1 MLEDKSFIVAEAT
14 EEFMNNP
21 AREQG
26 KQENKPFQGYT
37 LTPEI
42 IPEEDYDFEPSSW
55 AYRQSYVEPGVSFRP
70 VRGTEENIL
79 ARGAAMDGYLYFAT
93 DTGKIFLG
101 KDDEFIPMGGGGVA
115 ILYAIGDVIDNNDET
130 YTIQQRDL
138 LDDTATPKED
148 DLIIHSDGR
157 FFKITYYDKTNEI
170 MTCKLIAVSG
180 SGGGSGSGGS
190 GSGGGDSSKNIE
202 VSYHNT
208 QMSFLKGDKFYIN
221 FTATGPEGVNTLF
234 LEYSVYSAA
243 GGQPKTNSMQ
253 ITSGQPVSIEVGE
266 YMRIGNNRVEINI
279 SGIGANNYSWVFRGI
294 RMVSMN
300 VETDLEEFS
309 NYAIYKSN
317 FTYYVKY
324 YTSNAATL
332 KVMIDGNEIASK
344 AVNATSTAGGRT
356 SVNINPSSLNLS
368 TGTHIISAYLEE
380 SGGFKSDST
389 EIDFIYHPAGSD
401 DAVYIVLTSYPKEI
415 LSYEIPDVKF
425 WVYDTSKEPG
435 AMNEITYSVNGVI
448 IDTVKKAQ
456 IEGKEYGLNWLVTG
470 LEADTM
476 NNCTIRVGQDTERTF
491 EIYVEKS
498 NIFDPTESGAVL
510 LLSADGRTNDTSL
523 ERRTQ
528 WQYTN
533 QSGKTISTKFNDFNW
548 ENNGWVF
555 DESED
560 RTCLRISNGA
570 NIEIPIRL
578 FQDYSSAGS
587 SGYTIE
593 FEFKPYNLYSYKS
606 LSQITNIVYD
616 ENEEVVRVD
625 RDYDMSL
632 ASITYSLGNEAASTG
647 FGIGTQDTFFRMT
660 TNDNVAAQY
669 IENEVVNVSI
679 VLNINNKQMLIY
691 LNGILSGMAGYTD
704 GASPA
709 IPSGVSAIK
718 VNSEYADIDLYS
730 IRMYNRALNSTEV
743 AQNYIASKKDLE
755 LYRQNQLGAVD
766 NTVSYEDLVKY
777 NEENPENCTIPYI
790 VFKTKSSPDVLPFNK
805 NNDDVMVDILFKNV
819 AADFKLANS
828 AKSASDIEEYLKH
841 APSFEAKD
849 VRFNVQGTSSQKY
862 PRKNFKGKM
871 LKEDTSTITCTNAAI
886 PADKKEMSKLYLNP
900 DAGEKTFTWKADYM
914 DSSGKHNTGF
924 TSFVK
929 EVYNKHPLDYY
940 FGTDGD
946 YYKNYRTTVFGFP
959 VLAFH
964 EKSNGDV
971 EFIGRY
977 NFNLDKSCE
986 TSIGMKIDDVHPVL
1000 GEKIKK
1006 IAECWEFG
1014 NNKGG
1019 LCSFRFKDNFFE
1031 DIWNL
1036 IEDLEPRYHNDGDAI
1051 ENAFD
1056 KKDESGDNSISEEAA
1071 EAIIRDKYQH
1081 LAKVM
1086 DWVNSTY
1093 CGFNL
1098 SDPADQIL
1106 AKIGMGL
1113 AANAEECKNVENI
1126 LPNDPA
1132 FIAFKAERMKKF
1144 QDEFALHFNE
1154 EYCLVYYVMTEVLV
1168 LFDSRGKNMM
1178 LGSWGPIKEGG
1189 EYIWFPIFYDVDTQ
1203 LGINNSGYPTMN
1215 YNIEPTPE
1223 GKYSTN
1229 NSLFWR
1235 SFGEAF
1241 APQIR
1246 GKYREIRNGGLTE
1259 ANINAYYDFDEEKS
1273 IAMKGILPITVLNAD
1288 AHYKYILPS
1297 YSVANGGGYVS
1308 GIDSSGRPTYKT
1320 TTAYFYCIQGTRD
1333 LYRAQFLRNR
1343 FNYCDSMWL
1352 AGGYSGGLGG
1362 TDSLRVRV
1370 ASVTGA
1376 ENSLNSNFTIH
1387 VMPVLDQYII
1397 AHPDEINPETLYDRR
1412 VKATAGQ
1419 VVPFNLNQF
1428 VEGGNA
1434 ADQIMIIPGGSFIQ
1448 KLGDLSLLYLS
1459 ELEFPRNINEILLGN
1474 QNPKYDNNVGMGAV
1488 DFMQI
1493 NNDKPLLKEYDITN
1507 LSILTSNINLE
1518 GSPKLE
1524 IFKAL
1529 GTNIPS
1535 VVFSGSP
1542 DVSQVYLP
1550 KTIQALKLNK
1560 ASNLNKIIYGLTTGD
1575 EQGLYIEDLIHN
1587 DDSNNSVVSINNI
1600 NIIGDNFR
1608 QYEYEFLNKIVAAKE
1623 NMQDKALKTP
1633 YTGFLGIHL
1642 EDVLWTPYNKLGE
1655 GAIYDADKASSYKYA
1670 NNDFTF
1676 GSYVFTNEDEWNLH
1690 VANGRIYEY
1699 VGSEIEL
1706 ATDLSLLDKL
1716 IENSFFVENYEKDLD
1731 ADVMKKPYIS
1741 GEFYVNNTKE
1751 ISETDI
1757 TNYYNV
1763 HFPDL
1768 KIKVAKIKPSNRIR
1782 FVQRHEPTMGKTEKE
1797 LSVLRFDDGDYNPTK
1812 IVVPNI
1818 PQIIHYDSSDIW
1830 EYEENGVVREVKT
1843 SELASIINN
1852 FANGNEFTFYT
1863 KYVKHPYKITFY
1875 YDSDEKPYVKYI
1887 EYNDIIGM
1895 PTEIYP
1901 YKDASGLPL
1910 KETYKFEYY
1919 VAKEG
1924 SATKAD
1930 LDNIKATR
1938 DMEFWAYFTKVSVYD
1953 NVIDPKYVR
1962 VKNDG
1967 TLIRDNTY
1975 IDPEDEYRHQSFFKG
1990 KITLPAGVKRITTSL
2005 FQQCQKI
2012 THIFIKDIE
2021 NSSLEDTGYYAFEA
2035 CSKLEY
2041 VEVPS
2046 TLKAISAN
2054 SFSGCSKLKYFGLPL
2069 ENITKAEFDAQY
2081 AVRKICIPS
2090 GVTIFES
2097 SNLEKGKSLAFSSLG
2112 KIGEMNFG
2120 SSETD
2125 LWQVS
2130 DMDSVAIDIDGT
2142 GTTIAV
2148 LNIYRDPETQSFI
2161 DDWISISGFNA
2172 TKTNLIP

>member
-1 MLEDKSFIVAEAT
+1 MLEDKSYFIKDDSG
-14 EEFMNNP
+14 EELLKVN
-21 AREQG
+21 
-26 KQENKPFQGYT
+26 
-37 LTPEI
+37 
-42 IPEEDYDFEPSSW
+42 YDFAPSEW
-55 AYRQSYVEPGVSFRP
+55 AYGLKSAGDFEGVPFRP
-70 VRGTEENIL
+70 VRGTEEKLL
-79 ARGAAMDGYLYFAT
+79 AGPVVDGYLYFAS

-101 KDDEFIPMGGGGVA
+101 KGYDLIPMGGGGVSV
-115 ILYAIGDVIDNNDET
+115 LYADGEVVDNNNET
-130 YTIQQRDL
+130 YALQKDSL
-138 LDDTATPKED
+138 LDETATPKED
-148 DLIIHSDGR
+148 DLIINKDGR
-157 FFKITYYDKTNEI
+157 FFKVTYYDI
-170 MTCKLIAVSG
+170 MGGTITCQLIAVSG
-180 SGGGSGSGGS
+180 SGGGGGGESGGP
-190 GSGGGDSSKNIE
+190 GGDSSQNIT
-202 VSYHNT
+202 VVYHNSS
-208 QMSFLKGDKFYIN
+208 MSFLKGDKFYIDL
-221 FTATGPEGVNTLF
+221 TATGPENVSSMY
-234 LEYSVYSAA
+234 LEYTVYSAA
-243 GGQPKTNSMQ
+243 GGTPKTNSMQ
-253 ITSGQPVSIEVGE
+253 ITSGQRVSIEVGE
-266 YMRIGNNRVEINI
+266 YMRIGNNRVEISI
-279 SGIGANNYSWVFRGI
+279 SGMGANNYFKKISGI

-300 VETDLEEFS
+300 VETDLDEFS
-309 NYAIYKSN
+309 NYAIYNSN

-324 YTSNAATL
+324 YTSNPATL
-332 KVMIDGNEIASK
+332 KVFIDDNLVASK
-344 AVNATSTAGGRT
+344 PVDVSTSSTGNKT
-356 SVNINPSSLNLS
+356 SVNINPSNLNLDA
-368 TGTHIISAYLEE
+368 GIHIISAYLEE
-380 SGGFKSDST
+380 SGGFRSDST

-415 LSYEIPDVKF
+415 LSYEIPEVKF
-425 WVYDTSKEPG
+425 WVYDTSKGPG
-435 AMNEITYSVNGVI
+435 ATNEITYSVNGI
-448 IDTVKKAQ
+448 IGDTVKKEQ
-456 IEGKEYGLNWLVTG
+456 IEGKEYGLSWLVTG
-470 LEADTM
+470 LEANAM
-476 NNCTIRVGQDTERTF
+476 NSCTIYVGQNSERTF

-498 NIFDPTESGAVL
+498 DIFDPTESGAVL

-548 ENNGWVF
+548 ENNGWAF
-555 DESED
+555 DEDEG

-570 NIEIPIRL
+570 NIEIPIKL
-578 FQDYSSAGS
+578 FQDYGSAGS

-669 IENEVVNVSI
+669 IENEVINVSI
-679 VLNINNKQMLIY
+679 VLNTNNKQMLIY
-691 LNGILSGMAGYTD
+691 LNGILSGMAEYTD
-704 GASPA
+704 GTSPA

-730 IRMYNRALNSTEV
+730 VRMYNRALNSTEV

-790 VFKTKSSPDVLPFNK
+790 VFKTKSSPDILPYNK
-805 NNDDVMVDILFKNV
+805 ENNDIMVDILFKNV

-849 VRFNVQGTSSQKY
+849 VRLNVQGTSSQKY

-871 LKEDTSTITCTNAAI
+871 LKEDTSTITCINTAI

-940 FGTDGD
+940 FGTKGD
-946 YYKNYRTTVFGFP
+946 YYKNYRTTIFGFP

-1019 LCSFRFKDNFFE
+1019 LCSFRYKNNFFE
-1031 DIWNL
+1031 DIGNL

-1056 KKDESGDNSISEEAA
+1056 EKDESGENSISKEAA

-1098 SDPADQIL
+1098 LDPADQIL
-1106 AKIGMGL
+1106 AKKMMGL
-1113 AANAEECKNVENI
+1113 SADAADITEDYIHPTATITEKVLDTEGKETGETITRAKTYKDFKN
-1126 LPNDPA
+1126 
-1132 FIAFKAERMKKF
+1132 ERKKKF
-1144 QDEFALHFNE
+1144 KDEFALHFNE
-1154 EYCLVYYVMTEVLV
+1154 EYCLVYYVLTEVLV

-1189 EYIWFPIFYDVDTQ
+1189 EYIWFPLFYDVDTQ

-1215 YNIEPTPE
+1215 YNVEPTPE

-1241 APQIR
+1241 SSQIR
-1246 GKYREIRNGGLTE
+1246 GKYRDIRNGNFTQ
-1259 ANINAYYDFDEEKS
+1259 ADINAYYDFDEEKS
-1273 IAMKGILPITVLNAD
+1273 IAMKGILPITVINAD

-1297 YSVANGGGYVS
+1297 YPVSNGGGYVS
-1308 GIDSSGRPTYKT
+1308 GIDSSGHPTYKT
-1320 TTAYFYCIQGTRD
+1320 TKSYFYCVQGTRD

-1352 AGGYSGGLGG
+1352 AGGYSGGLGD
-1362 TDSLRVRV
+1362 TDSLRIRV

-1376 ENSLNSNFTIH
+1376 ESSLNSNFTINI
-1387 VMPVLDQYII
+1387 MPVLDQYII

-1412 VKATAGQ
+1412 VKAAAGQ
-1419 VVPFNLNQF
+1419 IVPFDLNQF

-1474 QNPKYDNNVGMGAV
+1474 QNPKYDNNTGMSNII
-1488 DFMQI
+1488 FTQI

-1507 LSILTSNINLE
+1507 LSILASNINLE

-1529 GTNIPS
+1529 GTSIPS

-1542 DVSQVYLP
+1542 DISQVYLP

-1560 ASNLNKIIYGLTTGD
+1560 ASNLNKIIYDLTTGD
-1575 EQGLYIEDLIHN
+1575 EQGLYIEDLIHS

-1600 NIIGDNFR
+1600 NIVGDNFS
-1608 QYEYEFLNKIVAAKE
+1608 QYEYEFLNKIIAAKE
-1623 NMQDKALKTP
+1623 NMQDKVLKTP
-1633 YTGFLGIHL
+1633 YTGFLGVHL

-1655 GAIYDADKASSYKYA
+1655 GAIYNANKADSYRYA

-1676 GSYVFTNEDEWNLH
+1676 SSYVFTNEDDWNLH
-1690 VANGRIYEY
+1690 IANERIYEY

-1731 ADVMKKPYIS
+1731 AEKMKKPYIS

-1768 KIKVAKIKPSNRIR
+1768 KIKVANIKPSNRIR

-1812 IVVPNI
+1812 IIVPNI
-1818 PQIIHYDSSDIW
+1818 PIINHYDSTDIW
-1830 EYEENGVVREVKT
+1830 EYEEKGQIREVKA
-1843 SELASIINN
+1843 SDLASIVNN
-1852 FANGNEFTFYT
+1852 FASKNEFTFYT
-1863 KYVKHPYKITFY
+1863 KYVRTSYKIIFH
-1875 YDSDEKPYVKYI
+1875 YDDSEKPYEKYVL
-1887 EYNDIIGM
+1887 YNDYIGT
-1895 PTEIYP
+1895 PTEIFP
-1901 YKDASGLPL
+1901 YKDDSSLPL

-1924 SATKAD
+1924 SSTKAD
-1930 LDNIKATR
+1930 LENIKATR
-1938 DMEFWAYFTKVSVYD
+1938 NEMEFWAYFKPVSVYE
-1953 NVIDPKYVR
+1953 NVIDPKYIR
-1962 VKNDG
+1962 VEG
-1967 TLIRDNTY
+1967 GVIRRYDTY
-1975 IDPEDEYRHQSFFKG
+1975 IDPDNIYRYQTFFKG
-1990 KITLPAGVKRITTSL
+1990 KITLPSGATSISGSL
-2005 FQQCQKI
+2005 FQQCRNI

-2021 NSSLEDTGYYAFEA
+2021 NSNISSIGYYAFES
-2035 CSKLEY
+2035 CTKLEY
-2041 VEVPS
+2041 IEVPAS
-2046 TLKAISAN
+2046 LTTIN
-2054 SFSGCSKLKYFGLPL
+2054 SNAFLNCSKLKYFGLPL
-2069 ENITKAEFDAQY
+2069 DKEMSKEDFEKNYST
-2081 AVRKICIPS
+2081 RKILIPS
-2090 GVTIFES
+2090 SVVNFGES
-2097 SNLEKGKSLAFSSLG
+2097 ALDVGKSLAFSSLG
-2112 KIGEMNFG
+2112 NIGEMHFG
-2120 SSETD
+2120 SSITD

-2130 DMDSVAIDIDGT
+2130 SMDTVASDIDGV
-2142 GTTIAV
+2142 GTKIES
-2148 LNIYRDPETQSFI
+2148 LIIFRDPVTQHFVDEWI
-2161 DDWISISGFNA
+2161 DSSGFNS
-2172 TKTNLIP
+2172 TVQLQP

>member
-1 MLEDKSFIVAEAT
+1 MLEDKSYFIKDDSG
-14 EEFMNNP
+14 EELLKVN
-21 AREQG
+21 
-26 KQENKPFQGYT
+26 
-37 LTPEI
+37 
-42 IPEEDYDFEPSSW
+42 YDFAPNEW
-55 AYRQSYVEPGVSFRP
+55 AYGLESISDFEGVPFRP
-70 VRGTEENIL
+70 VRGTEEKLL
-79 ARGAAMDGYLYFAT
+79 AGPVVDGYLYFAS

-101 KDDEFIPMGGGGVA
+101 KGYDLIPMGGGGVSV
-115 ILYAIGDVIDNNDET
+115 LYADGEVVDNNNET
-130 YTIQQRDL
+130 YTLQKDSL
-138 LDDTATPKED
+138 LDETATPKED
-148 DLIIHSDGR
+148 DLIINKDGR
-157 FFKITYYDKTNEI
+157 FFKVTYYDI
-170 MTCKLIAVSG
+170 MGGTITCQLIAVSG
-180 SGGGSGSGGS
+180 SGGGGGGEDGGS
-190 GSGGGDSSKNIE
+190 SGDSSQNIT
-202 VSYHNT
+202 VVYHNSS
-208 QMSFLKGDKFYIN
+208 MSFLKGDKFYIDL
-221 FTATGPEGVNTLF
+221 TATGPENVSSMY
-234 LEYSVYSAA
+234 LEYTVYSAA
-243 GGQPKTNSMQ
+243 GGTPKTNSMQ
-253 ITSGQPVSIEVGE
+253 ITSGQKVSIEVGE
-266 YMRIGNNRVEINI
+266 YMRVGNNRVEISI
-279 SGIGANNYSWVFRGI
+279 SGMGANNYFKKISGI

-300 VETDLEEFS
+300 IETDLDEFS
-309 NYAIYKSN
+309 NYAIYNSN

-324 YTSNAATL
+324 DTSNPATL
-332 KVMIDGNEIASK
+332 KVFVNGELVASK
-344 AVNATSTAGGRT
+344 
-356 SVNINPSSLNLS
+356 SVITDRHKESVSINPSNLNLEA
-368 TGTHIISAYLEE
+368 GTHVISAYLEE
-380 SGGFKSDST
+380 SGGFKSNST

-401 DAVYIVLTSYPKEI
+401 DAVYIVLTSYPKEV

-448 IDTVKKAQ
+448 IDTVQKAQ
-456 IEGKEYGLNWLVTG
+456 IEGKNYGLNWLVTG
-470 LEADTM
+470 LEADAM

-498 NIFDPTESGAVL
+498 DIFDPTESGAVL

-548 ENNGWVF
+548 ENNGWMF
-555 DESED
+555 DEGEG

-570 NIEIPIRL
+570 NIEIPIKL

-606 LSQITNIVYD
+606 LSQITNIIYD

-669 IENEVVNVSI
+669 IENELINVSI
-679 VLNINNKQMLIY
+679 VLNTNNKQMLIY

-709 IPSGVSAIK
+709 IPSGISAIK

-730 IRMYNRALNSTEV
+730 VRMYNRALNSIEV

-755 LYRQNQLGAVD
+755 LYRQNQLGAIND
-766 NTVSYEDLVKY
+766 TVRYEDLVKY

-790 VFKTKSSPDVLPFNK
+790 VFKTKSNPDVLPFNK

-929 EVYNKHPLDYY
+929 EVYDKHPLDYY

-946 YYKNYRTTVFGFP
+946 YYKNYRTTIFGFP

-964 EKSNGDV
+964 EKSNGDI

-986 TSIGMKIDDVHPVL
+986 TSIGMKIDDVHPIL

-1014 NNKGG
+1014 NNKRG
-1019 LCSFRFKDNFFE
+1019 LCSFRYKDNFFE

-1036 IEDLEPRYHNDGDAI
+1036 IEDLEPRYHNDSDAI

-1113 AANAEECKNVENI
+1113 AANAEECKNVANI
-1126 LPNDPA
+1126 SPNDPA

-1144 QDEFALHFNE
+1144 RDEFALHFNE
-1154 EYCLVYYVMTEVLV
+1154 EYCLVYYVMTEILV

-1178 LGSWGPIKEGG
+1178 LGSWGPVKEGG
-1189 EYIWFPIFYDVDTQ
+1189 EYIWFPLFYDVDTQ

-1223 GKYSTN
+1223 GRYSTN
-1229 NSLFWR
+1229 DSLFWR
-1235 SFGEAF
+1235 SFGEVF
-1241 APQIR
+1241 ASQIR
-1246 GKYREIRNGGLTE
+1246 GKYRDIRNGRFTE

-1297 YSVANGGGYVS
+1297 YSVSNGGGYVS
-1308 GIDSSGRPTYKT
+1308 GIDSSGRPVYNITS
-1320 TTAYFYCIQGTRD
+1320 AYFYCVQGTRD

-1352 AGGYSGGLGG
+1352 AGDYNGDIGGK
-1362 TDSLRVRV
+1362 DILRLRV
-1370 ASVTGA
+1370 ASVKGA
-1376 ENSLNSNFTIH
+1376 DSSLDSDFTIH
-1387 VMPVLDQYII
+1387 ITPVLDQYII
-1397 AHPDEINPETLYDRR
+1397 AFPDEINPETLYERR
-1412 VKATAGQ
+1412 IKAKAGQ
-1419 VVPFNLNQF
+1419 SVAFNLNQF
-1428 VEGGNA
+1428 IVGGNLS
-1434 ADQIMIIPGGSFIQ
+1434 DQIMNIPGGSFIQ
-1448 KLGDLSLLYLS
+1448 KLGDLSLLYITTDL
-1459 ELEFPRNINEILLGN
+1459 ELPRNINEILLGN
-1474 QNPKYDNNVGMGAV
+1474 PHPKYDNNAGIGAIS
-1488 DFMQI
+1488 FI
-1493 NNDKPLLKEYDITN
+1493 NVNKDKPLLKEYDITN
-1507 LSILTSNINLE
+1507 LSILSSNMNLE
-1518 GSPKLE
+1518 DSPKLE

-1542 DVSQVYLP
+1542 DISQVYLP

-1575 EQGLYIEDLIHN
+1575 EKGLYIEDLIHS

-1608 QYEYEFLNKIVAAKE
+1608 QYEYEFLNKIIVAKE
-1623 NMQDKALKTP
+1623 NMQDKVLKTP
-1633 YTGFLGIHL
+1633 YAGFLGVHL

-1655 GAIYDADKASSYKYA
+1655 GAIYDVNKADSYKYA

-1676 GSYVFTNEDEWNLH
+1676 SSYIFTNEDDWNLH
-1690 VANGRIYEY
+1690 VANGRVYEY
-1699 VGSEIEL
+1699 VGSEVEL

-1716 IENSFFVENYEKDLD
+1716 IENSFFVENYEKGLD
-1731 ADVMKKPYIS
+1731 IERMKKPYIS

-1818 PQIIHYDSSDIW
+1818 PQIIHYDSSDVW
-1830 EYEENGVVREVKT
+1830 EYEENGEIKEVKT
-1843 SELASIINN
+1843 ENLASIINN
-1852 FANGNEFTFYT
+1852 FVFSNEFTFYT
-1863 KYVKHPYKITFY
+1863 KYVRHPYKITFH
-1875 YDSDEKPYVKYI
+1875 YDDAAPPYEKDVL
-1887 EYNDIIGM
+1887 YNDYIGT
-1895 PTEIYP
+1895 PLEIFP
-1901 YKDASGLPL
+1901 YKDASGLDL
-1910 KETYKFEYY
+1910 KQTYKFEYY

-1924 SATKAD
+1924 STTKAD
-1930 LDNIKATR
+1930 LENIKATR
-1938 DMEFWAYFTKVSVYD
+1938 DMEFWAYFKQVSVYD
-1953 NVIDPKYVR
+1953 NVINPLYISVEGNSLTRHDDNINSSDPFRY
-1962 VKNDG
+1962 
-1967 TLIRDNTY
+1967 
-1975 IDPEDEYRHQSFFKG
+1975 QSFFKG
-1990 KITLPAGVKRITTSL
+1990 KITLPAGAKVLSGGL
-2005 FQQCQKI
+2005 FQGCGKI
-2012 THIFIKDIE
+2012 THIFIKDID
-2021 NSSLEDTGYYAFEA
+2021 NSTLDTLGYYAFSA
-2035 CSKLEY
+2035 CSSLEY
-2041 VEVPS
+2041 LEVPKS
-2046 TLKAISAN
+2046 LVSIDGNACL
-2054 SFSGCSKLKYFGLPL
+2054 GCRALKYFGLSL
-2069 ENITKAEFDAQY
+2069 QDNTTREDFIKNY
-2081 AVRKICIPS
+2081 SSRKILIPS
-2090 GVTIFES
+2090 GVTIFGEAIF
-2097 SNLEKGKSLAFSSLG
+2097 EPGKSFAFASLG
-2112 KIGEMNFG
+2112 NIGEMSFG

-2130 DMDSVAIDIDGT
+2130 DLSTVNNDIDGT
-2142 GTTIAV
+2142 GTTIAN
-2148 LNIYRDPETQSFI
+2148 LNIYRDSVTQKFI
-2161 DDWISISGFNA
+2161 DDWVYSNSGFNA
-2172 TKTNLIP
+2172 TNINLLP

>member
-1 MLEDKSFIVAEAT
+1 MLEDKSYFIKDDSG
-14 EEFMNNP
+14 EELLKVN
-21 AREQG
+21 
-26 KQENKPFQGYT
+26 
-37 LTPEI
+37 
-42 IPEEDYDFEPSSW
+42 YDFAPNEW
-55 AYRQSYVEPGVSFRP
+55 AYGLESISDFKGVPFRP
-70 VRGTEENIL
+70 VRGTEEKLL
-79 ARGAAMDGYLYFAT
+79 AGPVVDGYLYFAS

-101 KDDEFIPMGGGGVA
+101 KGYDLIPMGGGGVSV
-115 ILYAIGDVIDNNDET
+115 LYADGEVIDNNNET
-130 YTIQQRDL
+130 YTLQKDSL
-138 LDDTATPKED
+138 LDETATPKED
-148 DLIIHSDGR
+148 DLIINKDGR
-157 FFKITYYDKTNEI
+157 FFKVTYYDI
-170 MTCKLIAVSG
+170 MGGTITCQLIAVSG
-180 SGGGSGSGGS
+180 SGGGGG
-190 GSGGGDSSKNIE
+190 GGEGGGPGGDSSQNIT
-202 VSYHNT
+202 VVYHNSS
-208 QMSFLKGDKFYIN
+208 MSFLKGDKFYIDL
-221 FTATGPEGVNTLF
+221 TATGPENISSMY
-234 LEYSVYSAA
+234 LEYTVYSAA
-243 GGQPKTNSMQ
+243 GGTPKTNSMQ
-253 ITSGQPVSIEVGE
+253 ITSGQKVSIEVGE
-266 YMRIGNNRVEINI
+266 YMRIGNNRVEISI
-279 SGIGANNYSWVFRGI
+279 SGIGANNYFKKISGI

-300 VETDLEEFS
+300 VETDLDEFS
-309 NYAIYKSN
+309 NYAIYNSN

-324 YTSNAATL
+324 YTSNPATL
-332 KVMIDGNEIASK
+332 KVFIDGNPVASK
-344 AVNATSTAGGRT
+344 AVDASTSSAGNKT
-356 SVNINPSSLNLS
+356 SISVNPSGLNLEA
-368 TGTHIISAYLEE
+368 GTHIISAYLEE
-380 SGGFKSDST
+380 SGGFRSDST

-401 DAVYIVLTSYPKEI
+401 DAVYIVLTSYPKEV

-435 AMNEITYSVNGVI
+435 AMNEITYSVNGAIV
-448 IDTVKKAQ
+448 DTVKKAQ
-456 IEGKEYGLNWLVTG
+456 IEGKEYGLNWLITG

-498 NIFDPTESGAVL
+498 DIFDPTESGAVL

-555 DESED
+555 DEDEG

-570 NIEIPIRL
+570 NIEIPIKL

-679 VLNINNKQMLIY
+679 VLNTNNKQMLIY

-730 IRMYNRALNSTEV
+730 VRMYNRALNSTEV

-790 VFKTKSSPDVLPFNK
+790 VFKTKSNPDVLPFNK
-805 NNDDVMVDILFKNV
+805 ENDDIMVDILFKNV

-849 VRFNVQGTSSQKY
+849 VRLNVQGTSSQKY

-871 LKEDTSTITCTNAAI
+871 LKEDTSTITCTNIAI

-946 YYKNYRTTVFGFP
+946 YYKNYRTTIFGFP

-1113 AANAEECKNVENI
+1113 AADEEACKNIPNI
-1126 LPNDPA
+1126 LPDDPA
-1132 FIAFKAERMKKF
+1132 FIAFKAERIKKF

-1178 LGSWGPIKEGG
+1178 LGSWGPVKEGG
-1189 EYIWFPIFYDVDTQ
+1189 EYIWFPLFYDVDTQ

-1215 YNIEPTPE
+1215 YNVEPTPE

-1246 GKYREIRNGGLTE
+1246 GKYRDIRNGGLTE

-1376 ENSLNSNFTIH
+1376 ESSLDSNFTIH

-1412 VKATAGQ
+1412 VKASAGQ
-1419 VVPFNLNQF
+1419 IVPFNLNQF

-1507 LSILTSNINLE
+1507 LSILASNINLE

-1542 DVSQVYLP
+1542 DISQVYLP

-1560 ASNLNKIIYGLTTGD
+1560 ASNLNKIIYELTTGD
-1575 EQGLYIEDLIHN
+1575 EQGLYIEDLIHS

-1608 QYEYEFLNKIVAAKE
+1608 QYEYEFLNKMIIAKE
-1623 NMQDKALKTP
+1623 NMQDKVLKTP
-1633 YTGFLGIHL
+1633 YTGYLGIHL

-1655 GAIYDADKASSYKYA
+1655 GAVYDAEKADAYRYA

-1676 GSYVFTNEDEWNLH
+1676 SSYSFTNEADWNLH

-1699 VGSEIEL
+1699 IGSEIEL
-1706 ATDLSLLDKL
+1706 ATNLSLLDKL
-1716 IENSFFVENYEKDLD
+1716 IENSCFVENYEQGLD
-1731 ADVMKKPYIS
+1731 NETMKKPYIS
-1741 GEFYVNNTKE
+1741 GEFYINNTEE

-1768 KIKVAKIKPSNRIR
+1768 KIKVANIKPSNRIR

-1812 IVVPNI
+1812 IIVPNI
-1818 PQIIHYDSSDIW
+1818 PQIIHYDSSNIW
-1830 EYEENGVVREVKT
+1830 EYEENGEIKEVKT
-1843 SELASIINN
+1843 ENLASIINN
-1852 FANGNEFTFYT
+1852 FASKNEFTFYT
-1863 KYVKHPYKITFY
+1863 KYVRHPYKMTFH
-1875 YDSDEKPYVKYI
+1875 YDDSEQPYVKDVL
-1887 EYNDIIGM
+1887 YNDYIGI
-1895 PTEIYP
+1895 PTEIFP
-1901 YKDASGLPL
+1901 YKDASALPL
-1910 KETYKFEYY
+1910 KETYRFEYY

-1924 SATKAD
+1924 SSTKAD
-1930 LDNIKATR
+1930 LENIKATR
-1938 DMEFWAYFTKVSVYD
+1938 DMEFWAYFKPVSVYE
-1953 NVIDPKYVR
+1953 NIIDPGYIYVNNYNSMVTGER
-1962 VKNDG
+1962 MPS
-1967 TLIRDNTY
+1967 TLNNGRAIL
-1975 IDPEDEYRHQSFFKG
+1975 KG
-1990 KITLPAGVKRITTSL
+1990 KITLPKGATSLNTAILQGATNITHVFFEDIDNSMLQEIGIFVCQGCYSLQYFEIPKTVQTLGAQAFANCRAMKYIGPSLGEKDVLPTSCKIIIPSKIINFTTSS
-2005 FQQCQKI
+2005 
-2012 THIFIKDIE
+2012 
-2021 NSSLEDTGYYAFEA
+2021 NVSYAFNE
-2035 CSKLEY
+2035 
-2041 VEVPS
+2041 
-2046 TLKAISAN
+2046 I
-2054 SFSGCSKLKYFGLPL
+2054 
-2069 ENITKAEFDAQY
+2069 
-2081 AVRKICIPS
+2081 
-2090 GVTIFES
+2090 
-2097 SNLEKGKSLAFSSLG
+2097 G
-2112 KIGEMNFG
+2112 KINEIQIGDSAENPWEITDASTVGPDVAG
-2120 SSETD
+2120 SSE
-2125 LWQVS
+2125 VS
-2130 DMDSVAIDIDGT
+2130 I
-2142 GTTIAV
+2142 
-2148 LNIYRDPETQSFI
+2148 LKIYRNPQVDFII
-2161 DDWISISGFNA
+2161 DDWVRPIFGSANTVISIE
-2172 TKTNLIP
+2172 